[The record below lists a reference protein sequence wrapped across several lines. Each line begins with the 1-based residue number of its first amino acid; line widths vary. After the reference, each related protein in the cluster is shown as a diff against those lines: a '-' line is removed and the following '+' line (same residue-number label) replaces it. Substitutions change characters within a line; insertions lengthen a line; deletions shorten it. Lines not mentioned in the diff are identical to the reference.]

1 MAHKNKLF
9 ALVLIAGLI
18 NTMEPETVHR
28 YTTNP
33 RELYERDK
41 HQTITDS
48 ESLYDLAFD
57 HTDIENEHNQQRL
70 ESINQLLW
78 PHHLQITAQRDQ
90 HYMRYIINLRQPS
103 HTDSGSEELIPLH
116 RVSMPL
122 GNNQIEPLM
131 KKKILEKRLDA
142 IKELALHFR
151 ESRIEL
157 IREARTQHF
166 ETISF
171 NDKMAYKWRTKIW
184 PKIIST
190 ICSEISESLSR
201 ILICTTG
208 LYVLERFEFP
218 EEAEVQKKEAAIMK
232 KLPSKVL
239 LINNLTA
246 MATKIAQLRK
256 ANSNTS
262 ETQALKEQFINN
274 YEQTLKH
281 LVQTKE
287 VS

>member
-1 MAHKNKLF
+1 MTHKNKFFVL
-9 ALVLIAGLI
+9 ALMCWLTSA
-18 NTMEPETVHR
+18 MEPETHR

-41 HQTITDS
+41 YQTITDA

-57 HTDIENEHNQQRL
+57 QADIENGHNQQRL

-90 HYMRYIINLRQPS
+90 NYMRYIINLRQPS

-122 GNNQIEPLM
+122 ANNRVEPLM

-157 IREARTQHF
+157 IRETRAQHF
-166 ETISF
+166 DGIGFT
-171 NDKMAYKWRTKIW
+171 DKMAYKWRTKIW
-184 PKIIST
+184 PKVLST
-190 ICSEISESLSR
+190 VCSEISESLSR
-201 ILICTTG
+201 LLITTTR
-208 LYVLERFEFP
+208 LYTLERFEFP
-218 EEAEVQKKEAAIMK
+218 GEAAVQEKEAAIMK
-232 KLPSKVL
+232 TLPPKAL
-239 LINNLTA
+239 LINNLTIL
-246 MATKIAQLRK
+246 ATKIAQLRK
-256 ANSNTS
+256 TNSNTP
-262 ETQALKEQFINN
+262 ETDVLKEQFINN

-281 LVQTKE
+281 LQTKE
-287 VS
+287 AS